1 MSDLLQDGRAAIDQI
16 DGQMA
21 RLFEQRM
28 EAAEG
33 IARYKWE
40 RSMPI
45 FDPSRERQMLKNTGH
60 LQKQELSPYYE
71 KFLQSLMELSKEY
84 QKELIRRLEAEGS
97 GSI

>member
-1 MSDLLQDGRAAIDQI
+1 MSDLLQDSRAVIDQI
-16 DGQMA
+16 DGQMV

-40 RSMPI
+40 RSIPI
-45 FDPSRERQMLKNTGH
+45 FDPSRECQMLKNTAR

-84 QKELIRRLEAEGS
+84 QKELLRRFEAEDGS
-97 GSI
+97 NI